1 VGLRTLLLDMLARGE
16 PAERDPDE
24 IVEVAD
30 VPLHNGPIIV
40 ASLTESGIEA
50 TGVESYDIRSSV
62 TTRMRI
68 MVRRSDVAAASAL
81 IDKLT

>member
-1 VGLRTLLLDMLARGE
+1 LLTRGE

-30 VPLHNGPIIV
+30 LPLHIGPIIV
-40 ASLTESGIEA
+40 ASLTESGVEA
-50 TGVESYDIRSSV
+50 SGVESYDIRSSV

-68 MVRRSDVAAASAL
+68 MVKRRDVESASAL
-81 IDKLT
+81 IDELTRAS